1 MAEARAL
8 LRNLRIS
15 PRKVIPVADVIRN
28 KDVNVAMEI
37 LKVLRKRASYP
48 ILKLLRSAVANWQ
61 QKNPE
66 VPVEEANLY
75 VKTIIVN
82 QGPAYKRWRPVS
94 RGRAHPYK
102 RRTSHVLIVVDSKNE
117 NLTEELTENQET
129 TK

>member
-1 MAEARAL
+1 MGEARAL

-15 PRKVIPVADVIRN
+15 PRKVIPIADIIRN
-28 KDVNVAMEI
+28 KDVNTAMEL
-37 LKVLRKRASYP
+37 LKIIRKRASYP

-61 QKNPE
+61 QKNPD
-66 VPVEEANLY
+66 VSVEEANLY

-102 RRTSHVLIVVDSKNE
+102 RRTSHVLIVVDSKNQ
-117 NLTEELTENQET
+117 NFTEEQNENQDT
-129 TK
+129 IK

>member
-15 PRKVIPVADVIRN
+15 PRKVMPVADVIRN
-28 KDVNVAMEI
+28 KDVNTAMEL
-37 LKVLRKRASYP
+37 LKMVRKRASYP

-61 QKNPE
+61 YKHPDI
-66 VPVEEANLY
+66 PIEEAELY
-75 VKTIIVN
+75 IKTIIVN

-102 RRTSHVLIVVDSKNE
+102 RRTSHVLIIVDSKNE
-117 NLTEELTENQET
+117 KLLQELNETQDT